1 MKKKDT
7 NFFKYRHLFLQL
19 IISVFFVMDLE
30 YISFVQIY
38 MKFDKNLFFSFLSQ
52 SFVVLQS
59 IIAMILI
66 TRNVI
71 PQDFGVYTLCLT
83 AVGLL
88 NGFIYQPLIQSIL
101 VFGQNDSSVLKS
113 INGYIKFSFI
123 PLAMSGFIL
132 SIIGYF
138 FQIKILSFIGL
149 ISTIFIFDSLRNYI
163 LSILNIRKNFKKI
176 AYVNIFGLLKPILS
190 VLLYIFFNTVE
201 SMLVA
206 TFLAVFINLA
216 IACRSEIIFI
226 IYQNSFSKEVSLKV
240 LNYAKSIL
248 PSKLM
253 FWAIQNFDKLSIS
266 ILFGPTTLGLYA
278 PLYNCL
284 YQIYW
289 FSHSSV
295 TLYFRPYIYE
305 KIGKEQ
311 IQIFLRY
318 FLLSLAMFVS
328 IFLITNSNIFLY
340 LLKILIGENYQSL
353 FDQIWAI
360 SLLVKL
366 VVFIYIFEM
375 FYLPSNKVRTLWVS
389 QFTFGLILVFSL
401 LFFVPSSLLD
411 FLSRF
416 IYTMI
421 ALVVL
426 LTFNPIYNLYF
437 KKYDII

>member
-1 MKKKDT
+1 
-7 NFFKYRHLFLQL
+7 
-19 IISVFFVMDLE
+19 
-30 YISFVQIY
+30 
-38 MKFDKNLFFSFLSQ
+38 
-52 SFVVLQS
+52 
-59 IIAMILI
+59 
-66 TRNVI
+66 
-71 PQDFGVYTLCLT
+71 
-83 AVGLL
+83 
-88 NGFIYQPLIQSIL
+88 
-101 VFGQNDSSVLKS
+101 
-113 INGYIKFSFI
+113 
-123 PLAMSGFIL
+123 
-132 SIIGYF
+132 
-138 FQIKILSFIGL
+138 
-149 ISTIFIFDSLRNYI
+149 
-163 LSILNIRKNFKKI
+163 
-176 AYVNIFGLLKPILS
+176 
-190 VLLYIFFNTVE
+190 
-201 SMLVA
+201 
-206 TFLAVFINLA
+206 
-216 IACRSEIIFI
+216 
-226 IYQNSFSKEVSLKV
+226 
-240 LNYAKSIL
+240 
-248 PSKLM
+248 LM